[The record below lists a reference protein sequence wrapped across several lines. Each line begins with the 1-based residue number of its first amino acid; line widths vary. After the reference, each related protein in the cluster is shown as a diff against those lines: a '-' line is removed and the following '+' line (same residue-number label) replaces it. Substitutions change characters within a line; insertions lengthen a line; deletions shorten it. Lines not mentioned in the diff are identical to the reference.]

1 MRRAFPTMGTM
12 ASIALPDAWASE
24 TTELQRIFRAID
36 ERYSL
41 YLPDSELSMIAAGRT
56 LLADASAT
64 LLASYARALEWRSA
78 TGGNFSPHRPDGTI
92 DLNGIVKA
100 EAIEQAGEHLT
111 AVGCPQWSINVGGD
125 ILVSPTGAATAVTST
140 AGQLAPPLLRAGIA
154 DPAAP
159 AQLLCSLDLRHPR
172 RAVATSGSAQRGDH
186 IWRGGSSEPA
196 EFVQVSVV
204 ANDIVT
210 ADVLATTIVAGGQAA
225 LDDVAG
231 RWDVDVIT
239 VDRAGDLRATPG
251 LVSALASAS

>member
-1 MRRAFPTMGTM
+1 MGTM

-24 TTELQRIFRAID
+24 ITELQRIFRAID

-41 YLPDSELSMIAAGRT
+41 YLPDSELSMIASGRT

-100 EAIEQAGEHLT
+100 EAIEQAGEYLT
-111 AVGCPQWSINVGGD
+111 AVGCPQWSVNVGGD
-125 ILVSPTGAATAVTST
+125 ILVSPTGGATPATAS
-140 AGQLAPPLLRAGIA
+140 AAPLVPRVMRAGIA
-154 DPAAP
+154 EPLSP
-159 AQLLCSLDLRHPR
+159 TELLCSLKLRHPR
-172 RAVATSGSAQRGDH
+172 RAIATSGSAQRGDH
-186 IWRGGSSEPA
+186 IWRAGSTGPVS
-196 EFVQVSVV
+196 FIQVSVV

-210 ADVLATTIVAGGQAA
+210 ADVLATTIVAGGEEV
-225 LDDVAG
+225 LDEVTD

-239 VDRAGDLRATPG
+239 VDRSGALRTTPG
-251 LVSALASAS
+251 LLRALSPTA

>member
-1 MRRAFPTMGTM
+1 MGTV
-12 ASIALPDAWASE
+12 ASIELPSAWASE
-24 TTELQRIFRAID
+24 RAELERIFRAVD
-36 ERYSL
+36 DRFSL
-41 YLPDSELSMIAAGRT
+41 YRPDSELSKVADSRLT
-56 LLADASAT
+56 LPSASSV
-64 LLASYARALEWRSA
+64 LLASYARALEWRAA
-78 TGGNFSPHRPDGTI
+78 TGGNFTPNRPDGTI

-100 EAIEQAGEHLT
+100 EAIEQAGEYLT
-111 AVGCPQWSINVGGD
+111 SVGCPQWSINVGGD
-125 ILVSPTGAATAVTST
+125 ILVSPTGAATAVTSP
-140 AGQLAPPLLRAGIA
+140 AGQLAPALLRAGIA

-159 AQLLCSLDLRHPR
+159 TQLLCSLELRHPR
-172 RAVATSGSAQRGDH
+172 RAIATSGSAQRGDH
-186 IWRGGSSEPA
+186 IWRGGSFEPA

-225 LDDVAG
+225 LDDVTD